1 MRTAPRYGGF
11 IRASLKKGFLLDK
24 LERPGL

>member
-1 MRTAPRYGGF
+1 MRMAPHYGGF
-11 IRASLKKGFLLDK
+11 VRASLKKSFLLDK